1 MAKRFID
8 TNLFRKRW
16 IRQLDTDMK
25 LFWIYI
31 LTDCDHAGI
40 WDVDIDRAA
49 FQLNMKLDEN
59 KILNTFKNKIFLFKK
74 DKWFIPKY
82 IEYQYGELNPAVN
95 AHKSAIKILQKY
107 NLIDGNQLLINSSLT
122 VKDKDKDKVK
132 DKVKVKV
139 KKKKTKQEQLK
150 EIEDNLEDLKNEFSS
165 QDVYFEFDK
174 FKDYLL
180 AHGKRYS
187 QYNAAFKNWL
197 RGNEKRNKVEAYD
210 DLLK

>member
-1 MAKRFID
+1 MAKRFFD

-49 FQLNMKLDEN
+49 FQLNIKLDEK

-95 AHKSAIKILQKY
+95 AHKSAIKILEKY

-122 VKDKDKDKVK
+122 VKDKDKDK

-139 KKKKTKQEQLK
+139 KKLISKNEQLK
-150 EIEDNLEDLKNEFSS
+150 EIENKINKLKSDFPNRNVESEF
-165 QDVYFEFDK
+165 EH
-174 FKDYLL
+174 FKDYLE
-180 AHGKRYS
+180 ARGKIYKSYS
-187 QYNAAFKNWL
+187 AAFRNWL
-197 RGNEKRNKVEAYD
+197 RNEKYLAKTMEGYD